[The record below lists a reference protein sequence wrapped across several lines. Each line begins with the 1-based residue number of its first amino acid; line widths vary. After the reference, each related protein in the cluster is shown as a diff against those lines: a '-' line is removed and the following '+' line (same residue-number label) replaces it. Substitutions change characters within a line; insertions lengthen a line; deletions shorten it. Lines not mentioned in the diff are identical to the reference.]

1 MNTIFKKLLES
12 RGLKTEAQQKYFL
25 NPNYD
30 ELADPSLL
38 PDMNKAIKRLK
49 YAHKNK
55 EKVVIYGDYDID
67 GLSATTLL
75 LDAFTQFGFDV
86 STFK

>member
-1 MNTIFKKLLES
+1 M
-12 RGLKTEAQQKYFL
+12 QK
-25 NPNYD
+25 
-30 ELADPSLL
+30 AV
-38 PDMNKAIKRLK
+38 KRLK
-49 YAHKNK
+49 AAHKNK

-86 STFK
+86 ASFIPSRFDEGYGLSSDAIYRLSSDGAHLIVTVDC